1 MNKDIEIHD
10 FDADPGWLGPKKLNY
25 LASISSSDARMK
37 LVKTNVIVVQC
48 LWNYF

>member
-25 LASISSSDARMK
+25 LASISLIRCK
-37 LVKTNVIVVQC
+37 NEVN
-48 LWNYF
+48 